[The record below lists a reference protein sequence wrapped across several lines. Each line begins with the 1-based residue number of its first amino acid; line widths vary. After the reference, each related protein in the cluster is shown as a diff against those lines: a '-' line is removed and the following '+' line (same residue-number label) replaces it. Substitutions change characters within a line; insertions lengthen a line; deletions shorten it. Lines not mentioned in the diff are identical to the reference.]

1 MNTPAAVATQ
11 APAAL
16 PPGVG
21 GHSAS
26 LAATPR
32 LMRGAYRVPTT
43 GNGVAAPHLLS
54 RGTVAVALTLA
65 RHDRSRS

>member
-16 PPGVG
+16 PPGVD

-43 GNGVAAPHLLS
+43 GAGTAAPHLLS
-54 RGTVAVALTLA
+54 RGAVRVALA
-65 RHDRSRS
+65 RHDGSRS